1 MNPYL
6 TNKKENNLPV
16 NDAENASL
24 NAIEAFITI
33 TSELSCVMD
42 TLTFS

>member
-6 TNKKENNLPV
+6 TNKKENNQPV

-24 NAIEAFITI
+24 NAIEAFTTI
-33 TSELSCVMD
+33 TGELSCVMD
-42 TLTFS
+42 TVTFS